1 MFNDFHDDLENAKY
15 FTGKAALKRQ
25 QERDMTYSKTQV
37 DECVARVTRLQKVRP
52 DYPGKT
58 PRAEHIL
65 LFEVK
70 RLWKKHEKDRLE

>member
-1 MFNDFHDDLENAKY
+1 MI
-15 FTGKAALKRQ
+15 
-25 QERDMTYSKTQV
+25 YSKKQV
-37 DECVARVTRLQKVRP
+37 DEAVERVTRLQKVRP

-65 LFEVK
+65 LAEVK